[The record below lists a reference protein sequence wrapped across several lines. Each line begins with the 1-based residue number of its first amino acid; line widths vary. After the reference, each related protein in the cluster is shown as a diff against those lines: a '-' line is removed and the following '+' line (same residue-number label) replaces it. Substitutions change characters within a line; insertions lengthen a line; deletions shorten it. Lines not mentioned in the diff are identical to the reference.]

1 MKKIGVFTSG
11 GDSSGMNAAIRAVV
25 RMAHHHHIETVGI
38 RRGYQGMIEGDFVP
52 LDVKSVGGIIQR
64 GGTILKTARS
74 KDFMTTEGRLK
85 AANNLRENGIEHIV
99 AIGGN
104 GTYTG
109 AIIFNNEHNI
119 KTIGLPGTIDN
130 DLYGTDFTIGF
141 DTAVEVAMDAI
152 DKIRDTADAHNRVFF
167 VELMGRDAG
176 FIALNAGLATGAEAI
191 LLPEIDGDY
200 ESLIQHFSAGKREK
214 YCHIILVAEGE
225 KEGKAFDIMQK
236 FKAQFTQYD
245 CRTVVL
251 GHIQRGGRPTANDRI
266 LATRLGAQAVQALLD
281 GKYNVTLGIVNG
293 NIQYTPF
300 DEAVQKCKNVE
311 PNLWKLAQI
320 LSL

>member
-1 MKKIGVFTSG
+1 MKHIGVFTSG

-25 RMAHHHHIETVGI
+25 RTGLHLGLKVSGI
-38 RRGYQGMIEGDFVP
+38 FRGYEGMIHHEIKE
-52 LDVKSVGGIIQR
+52 LKTEDVARILHL

-74 KDFMTTEGRLK
+74 EDFKTKEGRKK
-85 AANNLRENGIEHIV
+85 AFENLEKNGIEGLV

-109 AIIFNNEHNI
+109 AQIFYEEYGI
-119 KTIGLPGTIDN
+119 PTIGLPGTIDN

-176 FIALNAGLATGAEAI
+176 FITLNAGLATGAESI
-191 LLPEIDGDY
+191 LLPEIIDDFNQ
-200 ESLIQHFSAGKREK
+200 LIYHFQHKKRSK
-214 YCHIILVAEGE
+214 SYSIILVAEGE
-225 KEGKAFDIMQK
+225 KEGNAISIMEK
-236 FKAQFTQYD
+236 FKKVFPKYD
-245 CRTVVL
+245 CRATIL

-266 LATRLGAQAVQALLD
+266 LATRLGAEAVQYLLN
-281 GKYNVTLGIVNG
+281 GKFNSTLGIING
-293 NIQYTPF
+293 NIKATSF
-300 DEAVQKCKNVE
+300 EEAIRQRKRIDKQLW
-311 PNLWKLAQI
+311 NLNTM
-320 LSL
+320 LSH